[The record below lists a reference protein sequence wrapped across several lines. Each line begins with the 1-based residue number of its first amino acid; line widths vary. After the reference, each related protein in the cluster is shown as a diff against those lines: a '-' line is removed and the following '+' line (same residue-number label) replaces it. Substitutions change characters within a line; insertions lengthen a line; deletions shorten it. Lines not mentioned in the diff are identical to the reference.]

1 MKIILHPLSVIYGI
15 IISLRNTL
23 YNFKFLKTHAIDNS
37 VISIGNITTG
47 GTGKTPLVRYL
58 AEKILKMGY
67 KPGIISRGYGRI
79 TKAQLVVHDGKTVK
93 SGWDESGDEPYMLA
107 SWLKTVPIIVDL
119 NKVSGAKYLIDN
131 FDVDVILLDDA
142 FQHRKIRR
150 DLDIVLINSTV
161 NSDSLKLL
169 PAGMLREKLENIKR
183 GDILIFT
190 KNTNDK
196 FPDISIQF
204 QNKFGNKM
212 MTSSTDYYI
221 TNFTTKDRMNA
232 SELQNPGFGF
242 CGIGDPQS
250 FKKGLKIVGLDIKHY
265 RMFKD
270 HHRYNSQ
277 TLNSL
282 LSEINE
288 LNIKSVITTEKD
300 VIKLPKW
307 FIKEINLFIL
317 QVEFVFS
324 PQAEK
329 ILLEE
334 VKKVLQ

>member
-1 MKIILHPLSVIYGI
+1 MRIILNLLSIIYSV

-23 YNFKFLKTHAIDNS
+23 YNWKFFKTHAVDIP

-58 AEKILKMGY
+58 AEIIVKMGY

-79 TKAQLVVHDGKTVK
+79 TKAQLVVHDGKLIK
-93 SGWDESGDEPYMLA
+93 SDWDKSGDEPYLLA
-107 SWLKTVPIIVDL
+107 SWLKTVPIIVDSD
-119 NKVSGAKYLIDN
+119 KVNGAKYMVDN
-131 FDVDVILLDDA
+131 FDIDVILLDDA

-169 PAGMLREKLENIKR
+169 PTGMLREKLKNITR

-190 KNTNDK
+190 KNTNNK
-196 FPDISIQF
+196 FPDISSQF

-212 MTSSTDYYI
+212 MTSSTEYYI
-221 TNFTTKDRMNA
+221 TKFTTRDRMNT
-232 SELQNPGFGF
+232 SELQNPSFSF

-250 FKKGLKIVGLDIKHY
+250 FKKGLKVVGLDIKHY
-265 RMFKD
+265 HIFKD
-270 HHRYNSQ
+270 HQRYDTQ
-277 TLNSL
+277 TLKL
-282 LSEINE
+282 LLTEINE

-300 VIKLPKW
+300 VIKLPEW
-307 FIKEINLFIL
+307 FVNGINLFIL
-317 QVEFVFS
+317 QMVFVFS
-324 PQAEK
+324 PQSEK